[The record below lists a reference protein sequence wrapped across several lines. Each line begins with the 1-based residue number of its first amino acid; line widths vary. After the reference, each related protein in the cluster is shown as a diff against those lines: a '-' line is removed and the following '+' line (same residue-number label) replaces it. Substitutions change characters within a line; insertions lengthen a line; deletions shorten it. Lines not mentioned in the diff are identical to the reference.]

1 MAVLRINRAHG
12 LAPAALR
19 ERVEQLA
26 AKLVARYGGAY
37 QWQGSQWQDSQW
49 QDSQPQGE
57 QRQGDQ
63 VVRYRRPGGVDAEIH
78 CGVEELR
85 IVVTLGPLAGFL
97 RGTIERELND
107 ALDRYLRPV

>member
-37 QWQGSQWQDSQW
+37 QWQ
-49 QDSQPQGE
+49 DSQPQGD

>member
-26 AKLVARYGGAY
+26 VKLVARYGGAY
-37 QWQGSQWQDSQW
+37 QWQGSQWQDR
-49 QDSQPQGE
+49 QPQGG
-57 QRQGDQ
+57 QRQGEQ

>member
-37 QWQGSQWQDSQW
+37 QWQGSQWQDSQ
-49 QDSQPQGE
+49 PQGD

-107 ALDRYLRPV
+107 ALDRYLQSV